1 MGHFLLLPQ
10 SQSSELSSPGSN
22 TVTYTVSSLPQALQN
37 LFLSI
42 HVYTPAPTLIF
53 ATTTL
58 FLFHDSSPLHCCG
71 SCCLL
76 RFILAILK
84 GLEKKKRRKKHQDS
98 EKSST
103 FQEEETALQFVLL
116 GRQRSELVIVVT
128 SLVPVSFQSDQPPAE
143 GMLCVLHL
151 IFRLCAFVVG
161 KLPHLQSQ
169 RQSFSPL

>member
-1 MGHFLLLPQ
+1 M
-10 SQSSELSSPGSN
+10 SS
-22 TVTYTVSSLPQALQN
+22 A
-37 LFLSI
+37 
-42 HVYTPAPTLIF
+42 
-53 ATTTL
+53 
-58 FLFHDSSPLHCCG
+58 FHTCYIK
-71 SCCLL
+71 
-76 RFILAILK
+76 RFGK
-84 GLEKKKRRKKHQDS
+84 TKRRKKHQDS

-161 KLPHLQSQ
+161 KLPHLVPAPVL
-169 RQSFSPL
+169 FSLVTRIYLIKACTFAPKDGLGEGWMLLCSEC

>member
-42 HVYTPAPTLIF
+42 HVYTPAPTLVF

-58 FLFHDSSPLHCCG
+58 VLFHDSSPLHCCG

-84 GLEKKKRRKKHQDS
+84 GLEKQREGKNTRTVKRAPPFRRKRLLCNLFCWEGNALS
-98 EKSST
+98 WSLWSPRWFPFLSSLT
-103 FQEEETALQFVLL
+103 SPRLRACCVYYISSSGFV
-116 GRQRSELVIVVT
+116 
-128 SLVPVSFQSDQPPAE
+128 
-143 GMLCVLHL
+143 
-151 IFRLCAFVVG
+151 
-161 KLPHLQSQ
+161 
-169 RQSFSPL
+169 PL